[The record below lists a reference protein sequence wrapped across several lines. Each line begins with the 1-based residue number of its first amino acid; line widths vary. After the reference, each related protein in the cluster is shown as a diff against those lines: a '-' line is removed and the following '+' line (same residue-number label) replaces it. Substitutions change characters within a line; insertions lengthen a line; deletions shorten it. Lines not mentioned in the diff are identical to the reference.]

1 MYKVNAKI
9 RLTVAGTLLALAS
22 MAPSISLAQTSAWGE
37 SYRLEAAG
45 KYAEALAQ
53 IESVSPAN
61 EMTVTRAAWL
71 LYLPGRFAD
80 AEKRYLKALEM
91 NSKSITALLG
101 VQQQQ
106 MALLRYGDAIATGQ
120 RVLQDNPWDYT
131 AQTNNMFCEWKL
143 SQWADLAKRGA
154 AVSLRYPSDSSV
166 LVYSARAESALGNKK
181 RARELYA
188 RVIDLVPGHIEATVF
203 NKAPF

>member
-1 MYKVNAKI
+1 MNTVGPI
-9 RLTVAGTLLALAS
+9 RKKLRATVAGTLLVMTA
-22 MAPSISLAQTSAWGE
+22 MAQAQTNPWSE

-45 KYAEALAQ
+45 KYAEALSQ

-61 EMTVTRAAWL
+61 ELTVMRAAWL

-91 NSKSITALLG
+91 NPKSITALLG

-106 MALLRYGDAIATGQ
+106 MAQLRYGDAISTGQ

-131 AQTNNMFCEWKL
+131 AQTNNMFCEWKM
-143 SQWADLAKRGA
+143 SAWADLAKRAA
-154 AVSLRYPSDSSV
+154 AVSVRYPSDSSI
-166 LVYSARAESALGNKK
+166 LVYWARAESARGEKK
-181 RARELYA
+181 KARELYA
-188 RVIDLVPGHIEATVF
+188 RVIDLVPGHIEGTAY